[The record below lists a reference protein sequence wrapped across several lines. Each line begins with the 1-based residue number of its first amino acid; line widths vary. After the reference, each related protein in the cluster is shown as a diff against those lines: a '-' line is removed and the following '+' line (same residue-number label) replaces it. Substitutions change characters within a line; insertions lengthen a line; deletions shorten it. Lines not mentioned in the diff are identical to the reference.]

1 MSTRVARVV
10 IKSFER
16 NPTSPLSKR
25 ETEILTLI
33 SEGKKRNEIAKELF
47 IERETVKTHIKNI
60 YAKLD
65 VNSRAEAI
73 LAAKKNRL
81 L

>member
-1 MSTRVARVV
+1 MKHRQFFATKWEV
-10 IKSFER
+10 
-16 NPTSPLSKR
+16 PLISGRKR
-25 ETEILTLI
+25 ETEILHLI
-33 SEGKKRNEIAKELF
+33 SEGKKRNEIARELF

-65 VNSRAEAI
+65 VSSRSAAI